1 MTTKR
6 HRAPKP
12 IQKLLKAP
20 RPNYPSFPRLL
31 QSWKL
36 LSWCFRNRE
45 AGWVALPK
53 WQQRYKALRR
63 SARNHGRKFGIID
76 ALERV
81 QREWEAQ
88 G

>member
-6 HRAPKP
+6 NRATKP
-12 IQKLLKAP
+12 IRQLLKAP
-20 RPNYPSFPRLL
+20 RVQYPSVLSLL
-31 QSWKL
+31 RRWGEFCE
-36 LSWCFRNRE
+36 LSLGRD
-45 AGWVALPK
+45 AGWIELPR

-63 SARNHGRKFGIID
+63 SALNHGRKFGIID